1 MINAVLNDRFMRK
14 FEPTL
19 CKEIDVLLGS
29 ILSSCSAPE
38 SQPADLGN
46 YFKYLSLD
54 IVGQLAFGIALKT
67 QTRPKNRFLTKGIT
81 ISTYHT
87 NLLMQFPLLA
97 QPWLIRLMHAV
108 TARQQQKN
116 LDSLNKVI
124 QRRKDQGIDAQYD
137 LYHAVMKQM
146 ETEGEE
152 DIQLSELWTEAGMF
166 YVAG

>member
-1 MINAVLNDRFMRK
+1 
-14 FEPTL
+14 
-19 CKEIDVLLGS
+19 
-29 ILSSCSAPE
+29 
-38 SQPADLGN
+38 
-46 YFKYLSLD
+46 
-54 IVGQLAFGIALKT
+54 
-67 QTRPKNRFLTKGIT
+67 
-81 ISTYHT
+81 
-87 NLLMQFPLLA
+87 MQFPLLA